1 MINPAR
7 PILKGF
13 LVLKKSLSRREALR
27 SSGALALAG
36 TAGCTT
42 TALARRPTPLGLAE
56 ITVGPLL
63 ARDYAGTLRQAA
75 ALGYTHFGFRLGG
88 FGQGASDPAPLEKAR
103 MVRNAGMEV
112 GVVRFGVMG
121 VDYDQQIAEALAC
134 GATIV
139 AMTAASVFIKRRPLG
154 TATRAEFDA
163 WLGTFAQLAAK
174 CRAAGL
180 TLAYHNHWWDFAPLD
195 GEAPLDIM
203 ARTISPR
210 DLSFEVD
217 LAWAW
222 YAGVAP
228 LDLVAR
234 LGPRVASMHF
244 KDIDRSRGTEPTQQ
258 TVPPGSGEMDYAAL
272 LPRLPALTSAI
283 GYVEVD
289 TPGPDMASAAA
300 GAAFVRKVWGMRG

>member
-1 MINPAR
+1 M
-7 PILKGF
+7 LGTSF
-13 LVLKKSLSRREALR
+13 SRRGALHC
-27 SSGALALAG
+27 GGGLALAA
-36 TAGCTT
+36 TAACTT
-42 TALARRPTPLGLAE
+42 TGRSHRPAPLGLTE
-56 ITVGPLL
+56 ITVAPAL
-63 ARDYAGTLRQAA
+63 ARDYAGTLKQAA
-75 ALGYTHFGFRLGG
+75 GLGYTHFGFRLGG

-103 MVRNAGMEV
+103 MVREAGMEV

-121 VDYDQQIAEALAC
+121 VDYDKQIAEALAC

-154 TATRAEFDA
+154 TATRAEFDD

-234 LGPRVASMHF
+234 LGPRVCSMHF
-244 KDIDRSRGTEPTQQ
+244 KDIDRSRGAEPAQQ
-258 TVPPGSGEMDYAAL
+258 TVPPGSGEMGYAAL
-272 LPRLPALTSAI
+272 LLRLPALTSAI

-289 TPGPDMASAAA
+289 TPDPDMAAAAA
-300 GAAFVRKVWGMRG
+300 GAAFVRKVREMRG